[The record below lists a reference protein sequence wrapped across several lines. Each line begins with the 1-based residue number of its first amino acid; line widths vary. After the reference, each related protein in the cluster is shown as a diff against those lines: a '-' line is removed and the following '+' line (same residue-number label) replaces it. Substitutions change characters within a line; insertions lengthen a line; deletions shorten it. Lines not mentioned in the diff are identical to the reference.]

1 MGLFGYRLLL
11 KKHSNKIIFKCV
23 NNVVKPNFKEK
34 FAKIRT
40 CRPYKQCTGAIQK
53 NADAHVHCF

>member
-11 KKHSNKIIFKCV
+11 KKHNNKIIFKCV
-23 NNVVKPNFKEK
+23 NNAVRPNFKEK
-34 FAKIRT
+34 FTKIRT
-40 CRPYKQCTGAIQK
+40 YRPRKQCTGAIQK